1 MKRGSNQLAGD
12 LKDEDLQKAMN
23 VVNSN
28 NLVGLMTEIDAT
40 MGRCERFFRWTFRV
54 NPTNQEKCRDALL
67 HGGSN
72 SNSANKKDKPEPGS
86 EDWEL
91 VAWQNQYDLQ
101 LYEYIE
107 SLFKEQEQFVT
118 EIPEGM
124 RNVDATC
131 CKCDPATFPPEGFE
145 CPKAILF

>member
-72 SNSANKKDKPEPGS
+72 SNSANKKTNLNLAVKIGNYLLGKINTICNS
-86 EDWEL
+86 MNIL
-91 VAWQNQYDLQ
+91 
-101 LYEYIE
+101 
-107 SLFKEQEQFVT
+107 SRCS
-118 EIPEGM
+118 
-124 RNVDATC
+124 RN
-131 CKCDPATFPPEGFE
+131 KSN
-145 CPKAILF
+145 L